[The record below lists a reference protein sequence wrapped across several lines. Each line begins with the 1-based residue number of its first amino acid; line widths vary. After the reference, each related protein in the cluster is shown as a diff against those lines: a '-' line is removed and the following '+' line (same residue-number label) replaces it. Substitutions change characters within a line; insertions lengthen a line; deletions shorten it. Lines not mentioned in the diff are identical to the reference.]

1 MDPRAFQYGDFCG
14 RWWEW
19 ANGRRHETGG
29 SCFPLYGERQSGD
42 DEYDAIC
49 ARGNPLVE
57 SALEIAET
65 TAESAIRYDAK
76 PDLVG
81 DQHNRRCGSCQRGF
95 KPLDLCINIC
105 PS

>member
-1 MDPRAFQYGDFCG
+1 LGC
-14 RWWEW
+14 
-19 ANGRRHETGG
+19 

-49 ARGNPLVE
+49 VRGNPLVE
-57 SALEIAET
+57 SALQIAET
-65 TAESAIRYDAK
+65 TAESTIRYDAK
-76 PDLVG
+76 ADLVG
-81 DQHNRRCGSCQRGF
+81 DQHNRRCGLCQRGF